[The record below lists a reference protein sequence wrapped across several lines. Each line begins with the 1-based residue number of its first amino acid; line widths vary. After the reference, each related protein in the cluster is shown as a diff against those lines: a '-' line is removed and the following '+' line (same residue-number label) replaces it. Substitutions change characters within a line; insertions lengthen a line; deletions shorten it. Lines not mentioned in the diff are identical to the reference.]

1 MMIWEDFRF
10 FSCKL
15 CGQTRVICSSCD
27 RGHRYCSKEC
37 SKEARRQSVRAAGRR
52 YQKTEAGIVKHAAR
66 QAAYLLR
73 QARRVVRQ
81 AAYLLHLAASGCLS
95 EKDDASGYPNS
106 DHLLHTH
113 LDDAENDLDDL
124 GDALRPLEPLNR
136 GLHCCVCGAWC
147 RSRAA

>member
-1 MMIWEDFRF
+1 MMIWEEFRL

-37 SKEARRQSVRAAGRR
+37 SKEARRQSVCAAGRR
-52 YQKTEAGIVKHAAR
+52 YQKTEAGIAKHAAR

-73 QARRVVRQ
+73 QAKRAVRQ
-81 AAYLLHLAASGCLS
+81 AAYLLRLAASGCFS

-106 DHLLHTH
+106 GHLLHTH
-113 LDDAENDLDDL
+113 LDDAENDL
-124 GDALRPLEPLNR
+124 GDAFCPLEPLNG
-136 GLHCCVCGAWC
+136 GLRCCLCGAWC
-147 RSRAA
+147 RSKAA